1 MGIGVGASG
10 WVAMGLV
17 GCTINYLE
25 CHCTMAMGNVPHG
38 YNMVPKWCVAMG
50 IGGCTIQLL
59 DVHGKVAMVNLA
71 CWVYVWVPLG
81 VML

>member
-1 MGIGVGASG
+1 MGGLLWGW
-10 WVAMGLV
+10 WVAQSIIWSA
-17 GCTINYLE
+17 TAQWQW
-25 CHCTMAMGNVPHG
+25 AMCPHG

-50 IGGCTIQLL
+50 TGGCTIQLL